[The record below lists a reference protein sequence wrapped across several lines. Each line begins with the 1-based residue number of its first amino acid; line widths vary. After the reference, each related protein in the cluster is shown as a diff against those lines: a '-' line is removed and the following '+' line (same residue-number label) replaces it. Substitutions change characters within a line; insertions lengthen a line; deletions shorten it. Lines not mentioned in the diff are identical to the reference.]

1 MRPELLFSLPLR
13 EADDLRIY
21 VDFDDVLCE
30 TARALSGLAATL
42 FGRRVPY
49 EAIGAFDLR
58 DAFDLAHEQYRT
70 LMEQAHREE
79 FLGAL
84 PPAEESVATL
94 KAWLRAGHDVQ
105 IVTGR
110 PFATRVASAAW
121 LERHGLA
128 GAVLLHVDKYGRE
141 PAPAAPDAPRSL
153 SPTEL
158 GRRRYDLAVEDAP
171 EALRHLEG
179 MPGCWVA
186 IFDRPWNR
194 HLAAGAGRTFRCRD
208 WRAVAALAA
217 QRGGLQPPPR
227 SAREGER
234 RERKG

>member
-1 MRPELLFSLPLR
+1 ML
-13 EADDLRIY
+13 IY

-30 TARALSGLAATL
+30 TARALSGLAADL

-58 DAFDLAHEQYRT
+58 DAFALAHEQYRL

-79 FLGAL
+79 FLAAL
-84 PPAEESVATL
+84 PPADGAVATL
-94 KAWLRAGHDVQ
+94 TGWLRAGYEVQ

-110 PFATRVASAAW
+110 PFATRAASAAW
-121 LERHGLA
+121 LERHGLG
-128 GAVLLHVDKYGRE
+128 GAPLLHLDKYGRE

-153 SPTEL
+153 SLAEFN
-158 GRRRYDLAVEDAP
+158 RRRYDLAVEDAP
-171 EALRHLEG
+171 EALRHLES

-194 HLAAGAGRTFRCRD
+194 HLADRAGRAFRCRD

-217 QRGGLQPPPR
+217 RCALRNGGI
-227 SAREGER
+227 SAVSKASAER
-234 RERKG
+234 

>member
-1 MRPELLFSLPLR
+1 V
-13 EADDLRIY
+13 RIY

-30 TARALSGLAATL
+30 TARALSGLAADL

-58 DAFDLAHEQYRT
+58 DAFDLAHDQYSA

-79 FLGAL
+79 FLGTL
-84 PPAEESVATL
+84 PPAEGAIATL
-94 KAWLRAGHDVQ
+94 QGWLRAGHDVQ

-110 PFATRVASAAW
+110 PFATRAASAAW

-128 GAVLLHVDKYGRE
+128 GAPLLHLDKYGRE

-153 SPTEL
+153 SPSEFA
-158 GRRRYDLAVEDAP
+158 RRQYDLAVEDAP
-171 EALRHLEG
+171 EALLHLEG

-194 HLAAGAGRTFRCRD
+194 HLSARAGRIFRCHD

-217 QRGGLQPPPR
+217 RRVLSGAPCRRG
-227 SAREGER
+227 A
-234 RERKG
+234 